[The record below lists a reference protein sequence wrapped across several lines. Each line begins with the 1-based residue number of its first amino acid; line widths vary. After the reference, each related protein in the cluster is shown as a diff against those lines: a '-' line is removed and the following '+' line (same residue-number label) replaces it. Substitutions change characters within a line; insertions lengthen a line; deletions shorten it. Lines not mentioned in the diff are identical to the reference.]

1 MLRQVAE
8 LAASELAA
16 AVQSLVA
23 REFLHEAVLYPEV
36 EYAFKHAL
44 TQEVAYRSQ
53 LGERRA
59 RIHAAVAR
67 AVERLYP
74 DKLDE
79 RAALLAYHWEG
90 AGEALRA
97 AEWHARAADWIGT
110 RDRPERVRHWR
121 QVRTLLARLPE
132 STETIALGVL
142 ARRNIIYGWL
152 TLGAR
157 EDDAPVVFAEAM
169 PLAERLGDP
178 APRVRLL
185 TSYGIVRLSLGEM
198 VEGMS
203 HLRESL
209 RLAEE
214 SGNPFLRFIAR
225 LPLVVGLHATGPLG
239 EALRLSEEAEP
250 LGQGTPELAV
260 EVGSN
265 PLGFLLA
272 HRASVFTHMG
282 RFAEAARTAE
292 HTMER
297 ARARGDRE
305 VLGIALNATSLLRLM
320 TGERE
325 RGLHLARQS
334 VENAEAL
341 GTALSRALAL
351 GALGRAQVATGRW
364 GEAVETLGAALA
376 LMRERRTV
384 LYMELINL
392 ALLAEAY
399 LGAGD
404 PARARETMSLALEI
418 GRRRSVPVHDIR
430 ALLARARVGL
440 AIEGSEGTAEVEA
453 TLSHA
458 ATLVAATEAHAYTPF
473 IHLERARLSL
483 LTGDEAAHER
493 ALREA
498 RRLFTDMGATARAEQ
513 VGRALVA

>member
-121 QVRTLLARLPE
+121 QVRTLLARVPE

-142 ARRNIIYGWL
+142 ARRN
-152 TLGAR
+152 
-157 EDDAPVVFAEAM
+157 
-169 PLAERLGDP
+169 
-178 APRVRLL
+178 
-185 TSYGIVRLSLGEM
+185 
-198 VEGMS
+198 
-203 HLRESL
+203 
-209 RLAEE
+209 
-214 SGNPFLRFIAR
+214 IAR

-364 GEAVETLGAALA
+364 SEAVETLGAALA

-440 AIEGSEGTAEVEA
+440 AIEGSEGAAEVEA